1 MVQIRLVLYLRG
13 FGDQSTFSGNLTA
26 PPWACF
32 DTNLQYEWHKELM
45 LQSNQVREVDSK
57 LLIAL
62 VSQLTLLWVI
72 GEITL
77 ILLSQC
83 AGSKGI

>member
-1 MVQIRLVLYLRG
+1 MGL
-13 FGDQSTFSGNLTA
+13 
-26 PPWACF
+26 F
-32 DTNLQYEWHKELM
+32 DTNLQYEWHKEFI
-45 LQSNQVREVDSK
+45 LQSNQVREVDRK

-62 VSQLTLLWVI
+62 VSQLTFLRVI

-77 ILLSQC
+77 ILVSQY